1 MYKSNRPIFFRKD
14 ELLFLGVL
22 FKRSNLLLR
31 GVEREVVVKS
41 TRFAMEKMVNC
52 SKDKNTKKELRMKG
66 FCDCR
71 DAIPRV

>member
-1 MYKSNRPIFFRKD
+1 
-14 ELLFLGVL
+14 L